1 MARGLRTAVW
11 VVLALLAL
19 FLLAAPNL
27 LNSFYLRVLTEALIF
42 GLFAMSIDILVGYTG
57 LSTLGHAG
65 IFGVAAYVA
74 GYLAARAGQPMHVTV
89 PAGVLGALLASVV
102 FGAVAVRTS
111 GIYFLMITV
120 AEGMIVWG
128 LAFRWTS
135 VTGAEN
141 GIRGIQRP
149 EILGEYWRYYY
160 VILVTFVLLYLVM
173 RRIVNSP
180 FGLTLQGI
188 RESESRMRTL
198 GYNVTL
204 HKFLGF
210 VTAGLF
216 AGVAGSLY
224 VYHNNFV
231 GPTAVEFARSAEGL
245 LMAILGGVG
254 TLIGPAL
261 GSLVIVFTRNQ
272 ISLYTDRWPMVLGA
286 IYVITILVAPD
297 GLVGGGRRLLA
308 RLTARGVHQPA
319 VVEVAADPQGT
330 GKEVREP
337 SETIQP

>member
-1 MARGLRTAVW
+1 M
-11 VVLALLAL
+11 
-19 FLLAAPNL
+19 
-27 LNSFYLRVLTEALIF
+27 
-42 GLFAMSIDILVGYTG
+42 
-57 LSTLGHAG
+57 
-65 IFGVAAYVA
+65 AAYVA
-74 GYLAARAGQPMHVTV
+74 GYLAARAGQPMYVTV

-286 IYVITILVAPD
+286 IYVVTILAAPD
-297 GLVGGGRRLLA
+297 GLVGGGRRLAAWLA
-308 RLTARGVHQPA
+308 ARGVDRPA
-319 VVEVAADPQGT
+319 TAEVAADPQGT

-337 SETIQP
+337 SETMQP